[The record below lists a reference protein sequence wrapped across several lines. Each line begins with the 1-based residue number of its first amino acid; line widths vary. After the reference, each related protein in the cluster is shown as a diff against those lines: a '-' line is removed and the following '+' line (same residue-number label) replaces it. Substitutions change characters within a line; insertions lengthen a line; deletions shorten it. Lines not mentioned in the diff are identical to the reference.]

1 MSTLDKS
8 ANMTYDPIE
17 LSPKSSAA
25 HHQAKR
31 DGVFRPF
38 LLGLTFFSE
47 SSGRLL
53 GEGLKSNIQ
62 RP

>member
-1 MSTLDKS
+1 MSNLDKS
-8 ANMTYDPIE
+8 ANMTYDQIE

-31 DGVFRPF
+31 GGLFRPF
-38 LLGLTFFSE
+38 LLGLKFFQRVRAGLSAK
-47 SSGRLL
+47 
-53 GEGLKSNIQ
+53 GLKSSIQ